1 MFLVQET
8 WLEPGIDP
16 QIANYR
22 LTKDDGIEIPHTVT
36 RGGTAI
42 YCKNEIM
49 HHRVP
54 LPNLQGMDATAVQ
67 IKINNFLPIN
77 IVSAYVRRRV
87 GHNFPI
93 EDFKKI
99 FNSGSNCIIA
109 GDYNAAHVSWHNAKS
124 TRYGQELHK
133 LTRDLRGAKL
143 VAPQTATHLQPRQRF
158 GSVIDLAVFKHIP
171 FNHSKP
177 LPTVE
182 LTSNENIELAISE
195 LNQNFTEAFVEASK
209 PKFNNAPKI
218 LSPEIKFKI
227 YQRNRLR
234 KFWQRTRC
242 PSIYSEFCTLSR
254 EIAKDIQVH
263 SRAQWEKH
271 IEALSPVD
279 NTLWRKSS
287 LLRKPFQSIPP
298 LKGAL
303 GSIAITPIEKA
314 EVIADSLQ
322 EQFEPNHVVGRELFD
337 QRIHDEVTNFI
348 NTPHAFKKLNLPLQR
363 KSYLTYRDS
372 SPGNPP
378 DLIRFLIPDKNSALP
393 SNYRP
398 ISLLCCLSKV
408 YEFVLLQRLNQHCAA
423 ANFIIPQQCGFRPK
437 CSTVHQLLRVT
448 ELIHSGFA
456 KHEATGILF
465 LDIAKAFDKICHDGL
480 LIKLLRL
487 DFPPPLIKSIH
498 SFLSNRSFRVRVDKT
513 LSSPRPIRSGLP
525 LGSLTSPLL
534 FTLYVNNVPQTD
546 LSHLA
551 MFADDT
557 AIITQNKRFS
567 VVISNVQ
574 HYIPLRELWLTD
586 WKVKVNASKS
596 ACLMF
601 MRRPRLPVG
610 LTPVQIFGQPV
621 PWVHVPKY
629 LGLFLDAKLTFAH
642 HIEQT
647 RKKAQAVHAV
657 IKRLISRRS
666 KLAIRHKV
674 LLYKSI
680 IRPVMSYG
688 SQIWGSAGMCHLTKL
703 HTLTNSF
710 LRQIVNAPWFIRNE
724 VIYRDLKIKPFLPHI
739 KDLSKRFFDK
749 LPSVPNELISNQ
761 PAYDP
766 AVPSSQKRPRALLDH
781 EFINFPQAKRLRV

>member
-22 LTKDDGIEIPHTVT
+22 LTKDDRIEFPHTVT

-67 IKINNFLPIN
+67 IKINNFPPIN

-87 GHNFPI
+87 GHSFPI

-109 GDYNAAHVSWHNAKS
+109 GDYNAAHVSWNNAKS
-124 TRYGQELHK
+124 TRFGQVLLK
-133 LTRDLRGAKL
+133 LIRDLRGAKL
-143 VAPQTATHLQPRQRF
+143 VAPHTATHLQPRQRF
-158 GSVIDLAVFKHIP
+158 GSVIDLAVIKHIP
-171 FNHSKP
+171 FNHSVRVINDLSSDHYPVILEINLIASIIKNPEQLSTNWFNFKFALNKKP

-182 LTSNENIELAISE
+182 LTSNDNIELAISE

-242 PSIYSEFCTLSR
+242 PSIYSQFRTLSC
-254 EIAKDIQVH
+254 EIAKDIQAY
-263 SRAQWEKH
+263 SRVQWEKH
-271 IEALSPVD
+271 IEALSPFD
-279 NTLWRKSS
+279 NILWRKSS
-287 LLRKPFQSIPP
+287 LLHKPFQSIPP

-322 EQFEPNHVVGRELFD
+322 DQFEPNHVVFRELFD
-337 QRIHDEVTNFI
+337 QRIHDEVNNFI
-348 NTPHAFKKLNLPLQR
+348 NTPHAFKKLNRPLQR

-378 DLIRFLIPDKNSALP
+378 DLIRFLIPDKDSALP

-398 ISLLCCLSKV
+398 ISLLSCLSKV
-408 YEFVLLQRLNQHCAA
+408 YEFVLLQRLNQHCTAF
-423 ANFIIPQQCGFRPK
+423 NFIIPQQCGFRPK

-465 LDIAKAFDKICHDGL
+465 LDIAKAFDKIW
-480 LIKLLRL
+480 
-487 DFPPPLIKSIH
+487 H
-498 SFLSNRSFRVRVDKT
+498 SFLSDRTFRVRVDKT

-525 LGSLTSPLL
+525 QGSLSSPLL
-534 FTLYVNNVPQTD
+534 FTLYVNDTPQTD

-567 VVISNVQ
+567 VVISNLQ
-574 HYIPLRELWLTD
+574 HCISLLELWLTD

-601 MRRPRLPVG
+601 TSRPRLPVG
-610 LTPVQIFGQPV
+610 LSPIQIFGQPV
-621 PWVHVPKY
+621 PWVRVAKY

-657 IKRLISRRS
+657 LKRLISRRS

-688 SQIWGSAGMCHLTKL
+688 SQIWGSAGMCHLKKL

-710 LRQIVNAPWFIRNE
+710 LRQIVNAPWFVRNE

-749 LPSVPNELISNQ
+749 LPSVPNELIRNQ
-761 PAYDP
+761 PA
-766 AVPSSQKRPRALLDH
+766 
-781 EFINFPQAKRLRV
+781 

>member
-8 WLEPGIDP
+8 WLEPVIDL

-22 LTKDDGIEIPHTVT
+22 LTKDDRIEFPHTVT

-42 YCKNEIM
+42 YCKNEIV

-67 IKINNFLPIN
+67 IKINNFPPIN

-87 GHNFPI
+87 GHSFPV
-93 EDFKKI
+93 EDFMKI

-124 TRYGQELHK
+124 TRFGQGLHK
-133 LTRDLRGAKL
+133 LIRDLRGAKL

-171 FNHSKP
+171 FNHSVRVINDLSSDHCPVILELNLITSIIKNPEQLSTNWFNFKFALKKKP

-182 LTSNENIELAISE
+182 LTSNDNIE
-195 LNQNFTEAFVEASK
+195 
-209 PKFNNAPKI
+209 
-218 LSPEIKFKI
+218 
-227 YQRNRLR
+227 LR

-242 PSIYSEFCTLSR
+242 PGIYSEFRTLSR
-254 EIAKDIQVH
+254 EIAKDIQAY
-263 SRAQWEKH
+263 SRDQWEKH

-303 GSIAITPIEKA
+303 GSIAITPIEKS

-348 NTPHAFKKLNLPLQR
+348 NTPHAFKKLNPPLQR

-378 DLIRFLIPDKNSALP
+378 DLIRFLIPDKDSALP
-393 SNYRP
+393 TNYRL
-398 ISLLCCLSKV
+398 ISLLSCLSKV

-456 KHEATGILF
+456 KHEAT
-465 LDIAKAFDKICHDGL
+465 D
-480 LIKLLRL
+480 
-487 DFPPPLIKSIH
+487 
-498 SFLSNRSFRVRVDKT
+498 RSFRVRVDKT

-525 LGSLTSPLL
+525 QGSLNSPLL
-534 FTLYVNNVPQTD
+534 FTLYVNDMPQTD

-567 VVISNVQ
+567 VVISNLQ
-574 HYIPLRELWLTD
+574 HYISLLELWLTD

-601 MRRPRLPVG
+601 TSRPRLPVG
-610 LTPVQIFGQPV
+610 LSPVQIFGQPV
-621 PWVHVPKY
+621 PWVRVAKY

-657 IKRLISRRS
+657 LKRLISRRS

-688 SQIWGSAGMCHLTKL
+688 SQIWGSAGMCHLKKL

-710 LRQIVNAPWFIRNE
+710 LRQIVNAPWFVRNE

-749 LPSVPNELISNQ
+749 LPSVLNELISNQ

-766 AVPSSQKRPRALLDH
+766 AVPSSQKRPGALLDH
-781 EFINFPQAKRLRV
+781 EFINFPQAKRLRVQI

>member
-22 LTKDDGIEIPHTVT
+22 LTKDDRIEIPHTVT

-42 YCKNEIM
+42 HCKNEIV

-54 LPNLQGMDATAVQ
+54 LPNLQRLDATAVQ
-67 IKINNFLPIN
+67 IKINNFPPIN
-77 IVSAYVRRRV
+77 IVSAYVRRKV

-93 EDFKKI
+93 EHLKKI
-99 FNSGSNCIIA
+99 FNCGINCIIA

-124 TRYGQELHK
+124 TRYGQALHK
-133 LTRDLRGAKL
+133 LIRDLRGAKL

-171 FNHSKP
+171 FNHSVRVLNDLSFDHYPKP

-209 PKFNNAPKI
+209 PKFKNAPKI

-227 YQRNRLR
+227 YERNRLR

-242 PSIYSEFCTLSR
+242 PSIYSEFRTLSR
-254 EIAKDIQVH
+254 
-263 SRAQWEKH
+263 
-271 IEALSPVD
+271 
-279 NTLWRKSS
+279 
-287 LLRKPFQSIPP
+287 
-298 LKGAL
+298 AL

-348 NTPHAFKKLNLPLQR
+348 NTPHVQEIEPTTPTEVLSYVQRLKPR
-363 KSYLTYRDS
+363 KS
-372 SPGNPP
+372 PGL
-378 DLIRFLIPDKNSALP
+378 DQI
-393 SNYRP
+393 SN
-398 ISLLCCLSKV
+398 L
-408 YEFVLLQRLNQHCAA
+408 
-423 ANFIIPQQCGFRPK
+423 
-437 CSTVHQLLRVT
+437 
-448 ELIHSGFA
+448 
-456 KHEATGILF
+456 
-465 LDIAKAFDKICHDGL
+465 
-480 LIKLLRL
+480 
-487 DFPPPLIKSIH
+487 
-498 SFLSNRSFRVRVDKT
+498 RVDKT

-525 LGSLTSPLL
+525 QGSLSLPLL
-534 FTLYVNNVPQTD
+534 FTLYVNDVPQTD

-557 AIITQNKRFS
+557 VIITQNKRFS
-567 VVISNVQ
+567 VVISNLQ
-574 HYIPLRELWLTD
+574 HYISLLELWLTD
-586 WKVKVNASKS
+586 WIVKVNASKS

-601 MRRPRLPVG
+601 TRRPRLPVG

-621 PWVHVPKY
+621 PWVHVAKY

-657 IKRLISRRS
+657 LKRLISRRS

-688 SQIWGSAGMCHLTKL
+688 SQIWGSAGMCHLKKL

-710 LRQIVNAPWFIRNE
+710 LRQIVNVPWFVRNE